1 MPDAC
6 LMTGPCTRWRA
17 PAPPADAFL
26 QCSVC
31 LCKNLGPEERAFRG
45 TAALSRTSRVASV
58 DPTARGTT
66 APHRATMRVPSKGI
80 GPMACRG
87 MSSIAQIRA
96 SILDQS
102 VPAVQ
107 VTRLYLDRI
116 QQAQDLG
123 AYIAVDREGALREA
137 EAIDRS
143 VRAGQAPAG
152 SLLGAPLAV
161 KDNICVRGLKVW
173 GEGLLTPEDS
183 GRNAFKSGW

>member
-1 MPDAC
+1 
-6 LMTGPCTRWRA
+6 
-17 PAPPADAFL
+17 
-26 QCSVC
+26 
-31 LCKNLGPEERAFRG
+31 
-45 TAALSRTSRVASV
+45 
-58 DPTARGTT
+58 
-66 APHRATMRVPSKGI
+66 
-80 GPMACRG
+80 MACRG

-96 SILDQS
+96 GILDQS

-107 VTRLYLDRI
+107 VARRYLDRI

-123 AYIAVDREGALREA
+123 AYIAVDGEGALREA

-173 GEGLLTPEDS
+173 GEGLSFFDKILERLQS
-183 GRNAFKSGW
+183 ENGW